1 MVENITV
8 DKALYKGHKMVTYP
22 VMLIMFGVMGL
33 TFLFGFQKRPPV
45 WIWPV
50 GLSSSFILSWLFW
63 SVSIP
68 KWKVWAFDNVRNVH
82 ELEKRAI
89 QEKLIWN
96 SNSIFNKTEIWN
108 KEDKQKWELLQSKFL
123 KKDEIVFESDLTVPP
138 ETIICYSKGKNFI
151 EMIVML
157 GCMSIGLYL
166 IIQDNSYIV
175 GTIFTLIGGYFAC
188 KEYKEATNK
197 SPQIILNDKGIE
209 TINTKFYNWNEIFN
223 ENVEILGS
231 GKHIHYYLTYEYPG
245 GVENLL
251 VDDFNVEYKELRR
264 LLRVYKGRS
273 ITRNNYR

>member
-22 VMLIMFGVMGL
+22 VMLIMFGVIGL
-33 TFLFGFQKRPPV
+33 TFLFGFQKHPPV

-50 GLSSSFILSWLFW
+50 GLSSSLILSWLFW
-63 SVSIP
+63 SVSVP

-96 SNSIFNKTEIWN
+96 SNSIFNETEIWK
-108 KEDKQKWELLQSKFL
+108 KEDKQKWELLQGKFL
-123 KKDEIVFESDLTVPP
+123 KKDEIVFESDLKVPP
-138 ETIICYSKGKNFI
+138 ETIICYSKSKNFI

-157 GCMSIGLYL
+157 GCMSLGVYL

-175 GTIFTLIGGYFAC
+175 GIIFSLIGGYFAF
-188 KEYKEATNK
+188 KEYREATNK
-197 SPQIILNDKGIE
+197 SPQITLNDKGIE

-231 GKHIHYYLTYEYPG
+231 GKHIHYYLIYEYPG

-251 VDDFNVEYKELRR
+251 VDDFDVDYKRVEKTFE
-264 LLRVYKGRS
+264 S
-273 ITRNNYR
+273 I